1 MSLLISFIKPLSAC
15 RENRLKGLKFIEENP
30 EFTGELFELA
40 HNEEAKREHIYAAW
54 IWEFYILTKLD
65 RYLVFFE
72 TSLFMLKKIN
82 HSSMRRSHS
91 KTLWYFLKNKNTS
104 DTLSKAQKERVI
116 SICLDWIITETK
128 AAPINFCIKILQ
140 LLKTEFPEIQEYLE
154 DLLLHSKREFSK
166 GVFPVIRS
174 VFKN

>member
-1 MSLLISFIKPLSAC
+1 MKLIL
-15 RENRLKGLKFIEENP
+15 
-30 EFTGELFELA
+30 
-40 HNEEAKREHIYAAW
+40 
-54 IWEFYILTKLD
+54 
-65 RYLVFFE
+65 
-72 TSLFMLKKIN
+72 
-82 HSSMRRSHS
+82 
-91 KTLWYFLKNKNTS
+91 KNTS
-104 DTLSKAQKERVI
+104 NY
-116 SICLDWIITETK
+116 WIITETK

>member
-1 MSLLISFIKPLSAC
+1 MSLLISFIKPLSAS

-91 KTLWYFLKNKNTS
+91 SVVFVDLRTS
-104 DTLSKAQKERVI
+104 FTPDDKLVVR
-116 SICLDWIITETK
+116 W
-128 AAPINFCIKILQ
+128 
-140 LLKTEFPEIQEYLE
+140 
-154 DLLLHSKREFSK
+154 
-166 GVFPVIRS
+166 
-174 VFKN
+174 